1 MDGPFRSVGE
11 FLGIDKSRLHEP
23 VTRLVLAAGGKQ
35 HLGIGVPNSRRP
47 RIRRFRI
54 QFLAFERRD
63 RSIKLSHV
71 TARSR
76 CDDAHFHAAFDIE
89 ATDILRSCECERPF
103 GASQSALTIGHDR
116 QVVRSTGDSGVCAEF
131 GKRFCPLLAMVC
143 GDTACF
149 AHNGDAS
156 TAAPRGPCM
165 RQTELPI
172 LGFHGVEGASEMLH
186 KETAEAGRQRLEFS
200 EHRLRKDRDVDVFR
214 NRRQLLEISAAL
226 GAGVL
231 DVARRTF
238 TERATTIV
246 RAERAALS
254 PTTVV
259 IAARTT
265 IISGGTA
272 ITITERTAF
281 TTIVITPRTP
291 IIAARAT
298 ITVRERATTIVVT
311 TRTTIISGGTAITIT
326 ERTAFTTIFITTRTP
341 VIITA

>member
-1 MDGPFRSVGE
+1 
-11 FLGIDKSRLHEP
+11 
-23 VTRLVLAAGGKQ
+23 
-35 HLGIGVPNSRRP
+35 
-47 RIRRFRI
+47 
-54 QFLAFERRD
+54 
-63 RSIKLSHV
+63 
-71 TARSR
+71 
-76 CDDAHFHAAFDIE
+76 
-89 ATDILRSCECERPF
+89 
-103 GASQSALTIGHDR
+103 
-116 QVVRSTGDSGVCAEF
+116 
-131 GKRFCPLLAMVC
+131 
-143 GDTACF
+143 
-149 AHNGDAS
+149 
-156 TAAPRGPCM
+156 
-165 RQTELPI
+165 
-172 LGFHGVEGASEMLH
+172 MLH

-281 TTIVITPRTP
+281 TTIVITTRTAIVRTP
-291 IIAARAT
+291 VGERPASTFVTVSAA
-298 ITVRERATTIVVT
+298 TVGERATTVVVAA
-311 TRTTIISGGTAITIT
+311 RTTIISGGTAITIT